1 MRGSAMSA
9 APICIGI
16 IQFARP
22 TVAGITAPKTMT
34 SACMVVIWLKTA
46 GFRSC
51 SPGWNSSARIMNA
64 NPPPIRNISSE
75 NTRYIVPM
83 SLWFVVVSQRT
94 MPLGGPWCAWSSWWP
109 RVCHR
114 VHSVAASAG
123 AIAVF
128 CSSSHASNSSLG
140 FATTTIGMKPWSAP
154 QSSAHWPR

>member
-22 TVAGITAPKTMT
+22 TVAGMTAPKTMT
-34 SACMVVIWLKTA
+34 SACMVVIWLKNA
-46 GFRSC
+46 GSTSC
-51 SPGWNSSARIMNA
+51 RPGWNSSLRMTNA
-64 NPPPIRNISSE
+64 NAPPMRNISSE

-94 MPLGGPWCAWSSWWP
+94 MPFGGPCAWSSWLA
-109 RVCHR
+109 CAI
-114 VHSVAASAG
+114 SVTPWQRAPQAPLASDAQ
-123 AIAVF
+123 
-128 CSSSHASNSSLG
+128 SQASNSAFG
-140 FATTTIGMKPWSAP
+140 FAITTIGMKPWSAP